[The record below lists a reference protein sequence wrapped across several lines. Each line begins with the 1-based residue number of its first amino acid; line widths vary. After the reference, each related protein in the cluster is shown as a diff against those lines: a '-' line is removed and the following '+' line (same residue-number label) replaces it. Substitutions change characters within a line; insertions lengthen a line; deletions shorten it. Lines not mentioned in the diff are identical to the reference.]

1 MPNANKNSSTG
12 SFHASCRIATPT
24 RITRTIQPYGSHS
37 RWVWLHVFHFEAM
50 QEQTTQHLR
59 IPVNFIDRGNN
70 PRKHFDEAH
79 LNDLANSIKQIG
91 VLQPILVRPT
101 DNGRF
106 QIVAGERRYRAT
118 ILAYGNDDSV
128 TIPVMVRSMSDE
140 EADRAALTEN
150 VEREKMSTL
159 DESESAARILG
170 ACKGDRDEAARMLGW
185 NRTTLDRRLSLMYAI
200 PSVRDALRNDEITLG
215 HAELLAVLRKESQEV
230 ALSMLMKQEKRPSV
244 PAFKDMLE
252 RMALSLEKAI
262 FGKEGCQ
269 NCQFNTGNQQA
280 LFTETLTAG
289 NCTNKQC
296 YDQKTDAHLEV
307 LAESLRDDYQVVRI
321 IRPGDNFTI
330 IPLRAD
336 GAKGVGTEQAQAC
349 RSCQNFGAAVSAV
362 PDKLGQ
368 VYKDQCSDTACNVR
382 MVAARI
388 KAETAAKAPPQ
399 TSAETPTK
407 ATGQGG
413 QTESAKAP
421 ASNAKPARAAA
432 APASLSNAVK
442 TYREEV
448 WRAIFKRVVQRA
460 DVVTNRAVLLAIV
473 LHRPSVLSSRNLSE
487 DTAALGLKHTETNVG
502 KLLADCLSLE
512 NAQLSAALSHV
523 AASASADLE
532 IQHITGILETLEV
545 KIEQHWQLNAEFLG
559 RLTKNEID
567 TLCTEL
573 GIKTVLDGQYAKLL
587 AGKKDDFVKGVLEI
601 KDFDYIGL
609 IPKAM
614 KWPKG

>member
-1 MPNANKNSSTG
+1 
-12 SFHASCRIATPT
+12 
-24 RITRTIQPYGSHS
+24 
-37 RWVWLHVFHFEAM
+37 M
-50 QEQTTQHLR
+50 QEQTPYPR
-59 IPVNFIDRGNN
+59 IPVNLIDRGNN
-70 PRKHFDEAH
+70 PRKHLNEAS
-79 LNDLANSIKQIG
+79 LKELAESIKQVG
-91 VLQPILVRPT
+91 VVQAILLRPM

-118 ILAYGNDDSV
+118 IIAFGNDESV
-128 TIPVMVRSMSDE
+128 DIPAMVREMSDE
-140 EADRAALTEN
+140 EAERAALVEN
-150 VEREKMSTL
+150 VDREDMTPL
-159 DESESAARILG
+159 DEAEGAARLLG
-170 ACKGDRDEAARMLGW
+170 YCKGDRDEAARRLGC

-200 PSVRDALRNDEITLG
+200 PSVRDALRNDDITLG
-215 HAELLAVLRKESQEV
+215 HAELLAVLRRESQEV
-230 ALSMLMKQEKRPSV
+230 ALSMLLKQEKRPSV
-244 PAFKDMLE
+244 AAFKDMLE
-252 RMALSLEKAI
+252 RMALSLEAAI
-262 FGKEGCQ
+262 FVKEDCQ

-280 LFTETLTAG
+280 LFAETLTTG
-289 NCTNKQC
+289 NCTNKPC
-296 YDQKTDAHLEV
+296 YDQKTDAHLEA
-307 LAESLRDDYQVVRI
+307 LAQSLRDDYQVVRI

-336 GAKGVGTEQAQAC
+336 GPKGVGTEQAQAC

-399 TSAETPTK
+399 TSTGTPTK

-413 QTESAKAP
+413 QTASAKAP
-421 ASNAKPARAAA
+421 ASNATPAPAAP

-460 DVVTNRAVLLAIV
+460 DTVTNRSVLLAIV

-487 DTAALGLKHTETNVG
+487 ETAALGLKHTETNVG

-512 NAQLSAALSHV
+512 NAQLSSALSHV

-532 IQHITGILETLEV
+532 IQHITGILNTLEV

-567 TLCTEL
+567 ALCTEL
-573 GIKTVLDGQYAKLL
+573 GIKTALDGQYAKLL

-601 KDFDYIGL
+601 KDFEYIGL

>member
-1 MPNANKNSSTG
+1 MRN
-12 SFHASCRIATPT
+12 F
-24 RITRTIQPYGSHS
+24 QPYGSHS
-37 RWVWLHVFHFEAM
+37 RRVWLHVFQFEAM
-50 QEQTTQHLR
+50 QEQTTQHPR
-59 IPVNFIDRGNN
+59 IPVNLIDRGNN

-79 LNDLANSIKQIG
+79 LNDLANSIKQVG

-118 ILAYGNDDSV
+118 ILAFGNDESIS
-128 TIPVMVRSMSDE
+128 IPAMVQTMSDE

-150 VEREKMSTL
+150 VVREKMSAL
-159 DESESAARILG
+159 DEAESAARILG
-170 ACKGDRDEAARMLGW
+170 SCKGDRDEAARMLGW

-200 PSVRDALRNDEITLG
+200 PSVRDALRNDDITLG

-230 ALSMLMKQEKRPSV
+230 ALSMLLKQEKRPSV
-244 PAFKDMLE
+244 AAFKDMLE
-252 RMALSLEKAI
+252 RMALSLEAAI
-262 FGKEGCQ
+262 FVKEDCQ

-280 LFTETLTAG
+280 LFAETLTTG
-289 NCTNKQC
+289 NCTNKPC
-296 YDQKTDAHLEV
+296 YDQKTDAHLEA
-307 LAESLRDDYQVVRI
+307 LAQSLRDDYQVVRI

-336 GAKGVGTEQAQAC
+336 GPKGVGTEQAQAC

-388 KAETAAKAPPQ
+388 KAETVQSAPQQTPTETAAK
-399 TSAETPTK
+399 TK
-407 ATGQGG
+407 EQGG
-413 QTESAKAP
+413 QTEAAKAP
-421 ASNAKPARAAA
+421 KKA
-432 APASLSNAVK
+432 APESSVEPSNAVK

-460 DVVTNRAVLLAIV
+460 DTVTNRSVLLAIV

-487 DTAALGLKHTETNVG
+487 ETAALGLKHTETNVG

-532 IQHITGILETLEV
+532 IQHITGILNTLEV

-601 KDFDYIGL
+601 KDFEYIGL

>member
-1 MPNANKNSSTG
+1 
-12 SFHASCRIATPT
+12 
-24 RITRTIQPYGSHS
+24 
-37 RWVWLHVFHFEAM
+37 M
-50 QEQTTQHLR
+50 QEQTTQHPR
-59 IPVNFIDRGNN
+59 VPVNLIDRGNN
-70 PRKHFDEAH
+70 PRTQFDEKY
-79 LNDLANSIKQIG
+79 LNDLANSIKQMG

-159 DESESAARILG
+159 DESESASRILG

-200 PSVRDALRNDEITLG
+200 PSVRDALRSDEITLG

-230 ALSMLMKQEKRPSV
+230 ALSMLLKQEKRPTV

-280 LFTETLTAG
+280 LFTEALTAG

-296 YDQKTDAHLEV
+296 YDQKTDAHLEG
-307 LAESLRDDYQVVRI
+307 LAKSLRDDYQLVRI

-388 KAETAAKAPPQ
+388 KAETAPKAPPQ
-399 TSAETPTK
+399 TSTGP
-407 ATGQGG
+407 ATEQGG
-413 QTESAKAP
+413 QTGSAKAP
-421 ASNAKPARAAA
+421 ASNAKPAPA
-432 APASLSNAVK
+432 APAPSSLSTAVK
-442 TYREEV
+442 TYREDV

-460 DVVTNRAVLLAIV
+460 DTVTNRAVLLAIV
-473 LHRPSVLSSRNLSE
+473 LHRPSVLSSSNLSE
-487 DTAALGLKHTETNVG
+487 ETASLGLKHTETNVG

-512 NAQLSAALSHV
+512 NAQLSAALSHI
-523 AASASADLE
+523 AASASAGLE
-532 IQHITGILETLEV
+532 IQHIAGILETLEV
-545 KIEQHWQLNAEFLG
+545 KIEHHWQLNADFLG

-567 TLCTEL
+567 ALCTEL

-587 AGKKDDFVKGVLEI
+587 AGKKDGNL
-601 KDFDYIGL
+601 
-609 IPKAM
+609 
-614 KWPKG
+614 